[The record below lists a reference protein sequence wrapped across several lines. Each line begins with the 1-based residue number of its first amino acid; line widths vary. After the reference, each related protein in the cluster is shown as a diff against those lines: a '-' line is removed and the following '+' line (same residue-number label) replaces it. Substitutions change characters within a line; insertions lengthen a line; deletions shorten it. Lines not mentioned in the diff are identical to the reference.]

1 METAKAPQ
9 EPPKWWVRAIVPL
22 FIAAWLPL
30 LLSIQGC
37 ISPNSRFNSAQ
48 GKVDT
53 IEAKIS
59 TNQLRSYE
67 IARDYTYAADFTL
80 GLNTETNKYASTA
93 KRFTEKSLLASGLPG
108 IVEANRLQSI
118 STNLLSTNATDVA
131 QGTLDLMQ
139 KDAELAKVQKEN
151 VALQGKLDKAEQKL
165 EEVNKENAAM
175 ATTLWKIKNV
185 LKWIGFGFGG
195 LVLIMIFCAV
205 APIFMPALAP
215 LAALLGNA
223 VGGIFK
229 IVFRAVP
236 AAAHGAGVVAKGA
249 FEKSESTLSAVV
261 EALQEARQKDPTV
274 KGTLDALLKEALDKE
289 HKKKIIDV
297 KTELGYV

>member
-1 METAKAPQ
+1 MADVNS
-9 EPPKWWVRAIVPL
+9 PPKWWIRVIVPL
-22 FIAAWLPL
+22 LIAAWLPL
-30 LLSIQGC
+30 LIALQGC
-37 ISPNSRFNSAQ
+37 ISPNSRFDSAQ
-48 GKVDT
+48 GKVDK

-59 TNQLRSYE
+59 TNQLASYQ

-80 GLNTETNKYASTA
+80 RLNPEPNRYTDTA
-93 KRFTEKSLLASGLPG
+93 KTFTEKSLIASGLPG
-108 IVEANRLQSI
+108 IEEANRLRSI
-118 STNLLSTNATDVA
+118 STNLLSTNVTDVA
-131 QGTLDLMQ
+131 AGNAALAK
-139 KDAELAKVQKEN
+139 KDAELAQVQQER
-151 VALQGKLDKAEQKL
+151 ADLQVKLGKAEEKL
-165 EEVNKENAAM
+165 EAVNKENAAM

-195 LVLIMIFCAV
+195 LVLVMIFCAV

-229 IVFRAVP
+229 IIFRAVP
-236 AAAHGAGVVAKGA
+236 AAANGAGVVAKKA
-249 FEKSESTLSAVV
+249 FDTSESTLKTLVD
-261 EALQEARQKDPTV
+261 ALQEARAKDPSV
-274 KGTLDALLKEALDKE
+274 KGTLDALLKEYLDKE